1 MRINST
7 MISPQ
12 LNDKKIKTFLDV
24 LQFQKVFK
32 LHIVQKLK
40 ENK

>member
-1 MRINST
+1 MRINFT
-7 MISPQ
+7 IISPQ
-12 LNDKKIKTFLDV
+12 LNDKKIKKFLDV
-24 LQFQKVFK
+24 LQFQKVLK